1 MKSRTLVLGAVAAL
15 AALLPHPSAAAPSD
29 DPTTL
34 YQLIDNSNFETG
46 CFGPCACPVLTTSP
60 IRGTFLLHRVSVDPL
75 FTTYTVS
82 DVRWNLPD
90 LPTPVQIQ
98 GSGTYKVGGEF
109 AVEEEMVLD
118 LAFDSGAPLH
128 FDSGLNPG
136 GGEFPDINVR
146 VSLHQ
151 NTACRDTVL
160 DLKAKPAVSTSAG
173 GPDGRRGTIVS
184 VVNPFRAS
192 TDIHLNLART
202 ERVGIQIFDAQGRLV
217 RRLAE
222 NRAATAGTSLVPWD
236 GLSDRGVPV
245 AAGIY
250 VFRVRTEEGFFVRRA
265 VKLK

>member
-1 MKSRTLVLGAVAAL
+1 MSRTLVLGAVAVL
-15 AALLPHPSAAAPSD
+15 AAILPHSSAATPSD

-34 YQLIDNSNFETG
+34 YQLIDNSNFEAG
-46 CFGPCACPVLTTSP
+46 CFGPCACPVITTSA

-75 FTTYTVS
+75 YTTYAVS

-109 AVEEEMVLD
+109 AVQEEMVLD

-128 FDSGLNPG
+128 FDSGLVPG

-173 GPDGRRGTIVS
+173 GPGGRRAVVS

-192 TDIHLNLART
+192 ADIRLNLART
-202 ERVGIQIFDAQGRLV
+202 ERVGIQVFDARGRLV
-217 RRLAE
+217 RQLEE
-222 NRAATAGTSLVPWD
+222 NRATTAGASLVPWD
-236 GLSDRGVPV
+236 GLNDRGVPV

-250 VFRVRTEEGFFVRRA
+250 IFRVQTEEGFFVRRA